1 MALQQSTYANAS
13 ESLVSK
19 HARDI
24 YQYPSSAS
32 VGKIVVSPDIHTIEI
47 GGTSIPVAEI
57 VRAIHSSK
65 PMEINTSHMQ
75 VELMALRSRIT
86 KLEDLFDFDTK

>member
-1 MALQQSTYANAS
+1 MALQQSTYANADRN
-13 ESLVSK
+13 LVSR
-19 HARDI
+19 HTHDI
-24 YQYPSSAS
+24 YQYPSSVS

-47 GGTSIPVAEI
+47 GGISIPVAEI

-65 PMEINTSHMQ
+65 PMEINASHMQ
-75 VELMALRSRIT
+75 VELMTLRSRIT